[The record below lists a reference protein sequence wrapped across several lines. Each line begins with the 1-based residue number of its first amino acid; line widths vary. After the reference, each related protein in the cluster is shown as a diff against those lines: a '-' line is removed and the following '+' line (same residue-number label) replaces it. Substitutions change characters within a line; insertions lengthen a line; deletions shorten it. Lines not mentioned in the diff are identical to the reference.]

1 MRIFSERVDL
11 RFRQEMTDYLRNHFR
26 YYTENPWNLSTSY
39 ACNLKIH
46 RLNLEPEIES
56 RLFDLLDVQAFFDM
70 RDTILVRFNRGHG
83 YRWQAAFNGR
93 SGGYLVL
100 YQGELRP
107 TGHLSYCASCGQR
120 NFQSTRDNGNVCG
133 VCGKPDR
140 VDYIIPPKQSVVFP
154 GRGLDME
161 DDFEEWSV
169 SELRARVKLVQELDS
184 LADELVSQAISMAKA
199 YDIVEEEYFVPQT
212 RRVLA
217 PRR

>member
-1 MRIFSERVDL
+1 M
-11 RFRQEMTDYLRNHFR
+11 
-26 YYTENPWNLSTSY
+26 
-39 ACNLKIH
+39 
-46 RLNLEPEIES
+46 ES

-70 RDTILVRFNRGHG
+70 RDMILARFNRVHG

-133 VCGKPDR
+133 ACGKPDR
-140 VDYIIPPKQSVVFP
+140 VDYKIPPKQSVAFP

-161 DDFEEWSV
+161 NDFEEWSV
-169 SELRARVKLVQELDS
+169 SELRTRVKLVQELDS
-184 LADELVSQAISMAKA
+184 LADELVSQAVSMAKT
-199 YDIVEEEYFVPQT
+199 YDIVEEEYFVPRT

-217 PRR
+217 PR